1 MCKVSEIDV
10 YLRKPTDL
18 VCYIIMKIAVYC
30 SARSGLAEEV
40 VADARTLGQWIG
52 SNGHTLVYGGL
63 SLGLMDVVA
72 SATADAGGKVMGVVP
87 QARADR
93 QHPANSVNIGVTT
106 LHERKQ
112 IMEENADVFVAL
124 DGGFGTL
131 DEVMSALATM
141 KFFKESKPIHLL
153 NRHGLYTPLHEML
166 ETMSQRHLA
175 SPEVASSLHLH
186 PDIKSLLEALRT
198 GNENY

>member
-40 VADARTLGQWIG
+40 VSEARTLGQWIG

-72 SATADAGGKVMGVVP
+72 SATAAAGGKVMGVVP
-87 QARADR
+87 QAR
-93 QHPANSVNIGVTT
+93 NIGVTT